1 MSISVGMIIFS
12 TINFLIFYL
21 IMKKFFFEK
30 TLAVIEARKTEVEN
44 SLKKARDEDARA
56 ELLKSK
62 YEEDVKKFNNEG
74 MMLVESYKEK
84 ADRVYTEIVEE
95 SNKEAA
101 NIKEKAIKEIERER
115 AIANKE
121 MKQDI
126 IELSMELAEKTLKR
140 EIDSNL
146 HKELIDEFIAK
157 VGI

>member
-30 TLAVIEARKTEVEN
+30 TLAVIDSRKAEVEN
-44 SLKKARDEDARA
+44 SFKKASDEDKRA

-62 YEEDVKKFNNEG
+62 YEENAKKFNQEG
-74 MMLVESYKEK
+74 MLLVESYKEK
-84 ADRVYTEIVEE
+84 ADKIYAEIVEE
-95 SNKEAA
+95 SNKEALS
-101 NIKEKAIKEIERER
+101 IKEKATKEIERER

-121 MKQDI
+121 MKQEI
-126 IELSMELAEKTLKR
+126 IELSMELAEKTLER
-140 EIDSNL
+140 EIDSKR

-157 VGI
+157 VGS

>member
-1 MSISVGMIIFS
+1 MNINVGMIIFS

-30 TLAVIEARKTEVEN
+30 TLAVIDERKIAVEN
-44 SLKKARDEDARA
+44 SFKKASDEEARA

-62 YEEDVKKFNNEG
+62 YEEDVKRFNNEG
-74 MMLVESYKEK
+74 MQLVESYKEK
-84 ADRVYTEIVEE
+84 ADRIYSEIIEE
-95 SNKEAA
+95 SNKEAV
-101 NIKEKAIKEIERER
+101 NIKEKAVKEIERER

-121 MKQDI
+121 MKQEI
-126 IELSMELAEKTLKR
+126 IDLSMDLAEKALER
-140 EIDSNL
+140 EIDSKR

>member
-30 TLAVIEARKTEVEN
+30 ILAVIDARKAEVEN
-44 SLKKARDEDARA
+44 SFKKARDEDARA

-62 YEEDVKKFNNEG
+62 YEENVKKFNNEG

-101 NIKEKAIKEIERER
+101 NIKEKAVKEIERER

-121 MKQDI
+121 MKQEI
-126 IELSMELAEKTLKR
+126 IELSMELAEKTLER
-140 EIDSNL
+140 EIDSNR

>member
-12 TINFLIFYL
+12 TINFLIFYF

-44 SLKKARDEDARA
+44 SFKKARAEDARA

-121 MKQDI
+121 MKQEI
-126 IELSMELAEKTLKR
+126 IELSMELAEKTLER

>member
-1 MSISVGMIIFS
+1 MNISVGMIIFS

-30 TLAVIEARKTEVEN
+30 ILAVINARKAEVEN
-44 SLKKARDEDARA
+44 SFKKARDEDARA

-101 NIKEKAIKEIERER
+101 NIKEKAVKEIERER

-121 MKQDI
+121 MKQEI
-126 IELSMELAEKTLKR
+126 IELSMELAEKTLER
-140 EIDSNL
+140 EIDSKL

>member
-1 MSISVGMIIFS
+1 MNISVGMIIFS

-30 TLAVIEARKTEVEN
+30 TLAVIDERKIEVEN
-44 SLKKARDEDARA
+44 SFKKASDEEVRA

-62 YEEDVKKFNNEG
+62 YEEDVKRFNNEG
-74 MMLVESYKEK
+74 MQLVESYKEK
-84 ADRVYTEIVEE
+84 ADRIYSEIVEE
-95 SNKEAA
+95 SNKEAV
-101 NIKEKAIKEIERER
+101 NIKEKAVKEIERER

-121 MKQDI
+121 MKQEI
-126 IELSMELAEKTLKR
+126 IELSMDLAEKALER
-140 EIDSNL
+140 EINAKR

>member
-21 IMKKFFFEK
+21 IMRKFFFEK
-30 TLAVIEARKTEVEN
+30 ILAVIDARKAEVEN
-44 SLKKARDEDARA
+44 SFKKARDEDARA

-101 NIKEKAIKEIERER
+101 NIKEKAAKEIERER

-121 MKQDI
+121 MKQEI
-126 IELSMELAEKTLKR
+126 IELSMELAEKTLER
-140 EIDSNL
+140 EIDSNR

>member
-1 MSISVGMIIFS
+1 MNISVGMIIFS

-30 TLAVIEARKTEVEN
+30 TLAVINARKSEVEN
-44 SLKKARDEDARA
+44 SFKKARDEETRA

-74 MMLVESYKEK
+74 MMLVESYKER
-84 ADRVYTEIVEE
+84 ADRVYAEIVEE

-101 NIKEKAIKEIERER
+101 NIKEKAVKEIERER

-121 MKQDI
+121 MKQEI
-126 IELSMELAEKTLKR
+126 IELSMKLAEKTIER
-140 EIDSNL
+140 EIDSNR